1 MRTETSK
8 KRLMIPGPIDL
19 EPEVLAALA
28 QQVTS
33 HYGSEWVKLYS
44 QARDALR
51 PYAQTD
57 GQIFMLAASGS
68 AGIDAAVGSM
78 FAQGERVLTVVN
90 GYFSERLYLIA
101 KANGLV
107 ADPIRL
113 GPGFVASHETID
125 QHLSKNKYAGLLIC
139 HSETATGTL
148 HDIEAI
154 SSVTSKH
161 GVALLV
167 DAVSSFG
174 ACEIRMDDWDI
185 SVCCTASQ
193 KALAAPPGLAPIAV
207 SDASWDRIDRTG
219 NTGRGWYKDL
229 RVWRDTAR
237 DSADYHPHP
246 ATMPVNIVRSLVKS
260 LELQTVEEPSIR
272 FERMQKSASSIRAR
286 LRELGYQPVA
296 IESAAS
302 PTVTCFYPP
311 PQLKDRAEEIATFV
325 EEETNLVLARGTGE
339 LVDKVIRIGH
349 MTTRAYGEYADD
361 CLESLERFI
370 RVQPS
375 ESTR

>member
-1 MRTETSK
+1 M

-19 EPEVLAALA
+19 EPEVLSALA

-33 HYGSEWVKLYS
+33 HYGEEWVKLYS
-44 QARDALR
+44 KARSALR
-51 PYAQTD
+51 PYAQSD

-68 AGIDAAVGSM
+68 AGIDAAVGSL
-78 FAQGERVLTVVN
+78 FAHGERVLTVVN
-90 GYFSERLYLIA
+90 GYFSERLFLIA
-101 KANGLV
+101 KANGLI

-113 GPGFVASHETID
+113 DPGSTVSHETID
-125 QHLSKNKYAGLLIC
+125 QRLSTNKYEGLLIC

-161 GVALLV
+161 GVELVV

-174 ACEIRMDDWDI
+174 ACEIRMDDWNI
-185 SVCCTASQ
+185 AVCCTASQ

-207 SDASWDRIDRTG
+207 SDSSWERIDRIG
-219 NTGRGWYKDL
+219 DTGRGWYKDL

-237 DSADYHPHP
+237 DLANYHPHP
-246 ATMPVNIVRSLVKS
+246 ATMPVNIVRALVKS
-260 LELQTVEEPSIR
+260 LEMQAEEEPSVR
-272 FERMQKSASSIRAR
+272 FERMRKSASSIRAK
-286 LRELGYQPVA
+286 LRDLGYRPVA
-296 IESAAS
+296 NESAAS

-311 PQLKDRAEEIATFV
+311 PGLEDKAEEIATFV
-325 EEETNLVLARGTGE
+325 EQETDLVLARGTGE
-339 LVDKVIRIGH
+339 LVGKVIRIGH

-361 CLESLERFI
+361 CLEALRRFL
-370 RVQPS
+370 RTQPS
-375 ESTR
+375 EANR